1 MISILENII
10 NEFENK
16 KFIEKNKNRDRGVI
30 YTPQPIADFMVTNIF
45 RIFFDEFPEIQK
57 TFQKNCDYIGLKQ
70 QFVENKNLKD
80 RFEIKIKNIKILD
93 PACGTGRYL
102 IATAKFL
109 FNIYK
114 ALELENTDYG
124 IKKKIIQNHLYG
136 IEIDESAFIIS
147 KIRLVSWIYF
157 DIDTPLIDESIEIN
171 SDLGEIEVF
180 IDRFKLNFNIFN
192 NDYLL
197 EFDSTDIDIIIGNPP
212 YVENKKISDLEFK
225 RKIKK
230 KYESAYGLYDLS
242 IIFIEK
248 SIELLKNGVGC
259 LSFLTTNKF
268 LSADYGL
275 KIREMLLRDTELKE
289 IINVSSLP
297 IFQKTAVY
305 PIIISFKKRTN
316 TGNTILI
323 KKFENMEDFKDLHNE
338 KINKLPQD
346 SIKNLPS
353 SVIPI
358 SPDIKL
364 VNFLYT
370 NFKPMIQ
377 AIKGLNIIY
386 RPFGFIKWAEHF
398 KNISR
403 NKTSNKDLILI
414 GTGNVGKYYIDFKK
428 RIKIAKVNH
437 EISYFS
443 FLAEQKEV
451 WDNLN
456 SEKIIFREIAKDI
469 TCVYDPGIY
478 ANLTGLYFLRVPSF
492 KTNDYFCLLSIMNSD
507 IINLVFK
514 ALYGTLH
521 MSGGYLR
528 FNGSF
533 IKKLPMPEIFPTS
546 LSYLGKII
554 QFLSQLRFEILQEP
568 NDEINLLEIE
578 KLLNFYQ
585 RLTNSLVTQL
595 YLQFEPYDEL
605 NRLLNSPNSVP
616 NIKIKNFKC
625 RFDLP
630 KYLTYLKGESKKN
643 LNQINNSFNLLY
655 GNSKLV
661 DQINKCLVY
670 RY

>member
-1 MISILENII
+1 M
-10 NEFENK
+10 
-16 KFIEKNKNRDRGVI
+16 R
-30 YTPQPIADFMVTNIF
+30 
-45 RIFFDEFPEIQK
+45 
-57 TFQKNCDYIGLKQ
+57 
-70 QFVENKNLKD
+70 
-80 RFEIKIKNIKILD
+80 
-93 PACGTGRYL
+93 L
-102 IATAKFL
+102 I
-109 FNIYK
+109 
-114 ALELENTDYG
+114 
-124 IKKKIIQNHLYG
+124 
-136 IEIDESAFIIS
+136 
-147 KIRLVSWIYF
+147 SWIYS
-157 DIDTPLIDESIEIN
+157 DIDTPFLEESIDIN
-171 SDLGEIEVF
+171 SDLGEIEDFVN
-180 IDRFKLNFNIFN
+180 RFKLNFNIFN
-192 NDYLL
+192 KDYLL

-212 YVENKKISDLEFK
+212 YVENKKILDLEFK
-225 RKIKK
+225 KKIKK
-230 KYESAYGLYDLS
+230 KFESAYGLYDLS

-248 SIELLKNGVGC
+248 SIELLKIGVGC

-297 IFQKTAVY
+297 IFQKTAAY
-305 PIIISFKKRTN
+305 PIIISFKRRTN
-316 TGNTILI
+316 TGNAILI
-323 KKFENMEDFKDLHNE
+323 KKFESMKDFKYLQNE
-338 KINKLPQD
+338 KITEFPQD

-358 SPDIKL
+358 SPEINL

-377 AIKGLNIIY
+377 VIKGLNIIY

-398 KNISR
+398 KNISK

-443 FLAEQKEV
+443 FPSEQKEV

-456 SEKIIFREIAKDI
+456 NEKIIFREIAKDI

-478 ANLTGLYFLRVPSF
+478 VNLTGLYFLRVPSF

-568 NDEINLLEIE
+568 NYEIKLLEIE

-585 RLTNSLVTQL
+585 SLTNSLVTQL

-605 NRLLNSPNSVP
+605 TKLLNSPNSVP
-616 NIKIKNFKC
+616 NVKIKNFKC

-630 KYLTYLKGESKKN
+630 KYLTYLKGESKEN